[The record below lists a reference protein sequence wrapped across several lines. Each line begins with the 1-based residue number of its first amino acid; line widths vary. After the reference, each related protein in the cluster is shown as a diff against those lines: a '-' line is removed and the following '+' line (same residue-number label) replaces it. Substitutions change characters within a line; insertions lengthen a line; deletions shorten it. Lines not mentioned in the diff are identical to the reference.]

1 VPMASSKGMHIAQ
14 CEDEIPVARLLVDAA
29 MAPQSRPMHAD
40 KDDTQRN
47 RQALLA
53 GLLAGAVGFVAFL
66 AYRRHHRT
74 RVGCHAYLY
83 RTRTSPFVPIIWRA

>member
-1 VPMASSKGMHIAQ
+1 
-14 CEDEIPVARLLVDAA
+14 
-29 MAPQSRPMHAD
+29 MHAD

-74 RVGCHAYLY
+74 RVGCHAC
-83 RTRTSPFVPIIWRA
+83 VPAQEHLHSVTVVWRGMTIHS

>member
-1 VPMASSKGMHIAQ
+1 
-14 CEDEIPVARLLVDAA
+14 
-29 MAPQSRPMHAD
+29 MAPQCGLMHAE

-66 AYRRHHRT
+66 AYRRHHRA
-74 RVGCHAYLY
+74 RVGCHAC
-83 RTRTSPFVPIIWRA
+83 VPDRSIFGLCRLFGAG